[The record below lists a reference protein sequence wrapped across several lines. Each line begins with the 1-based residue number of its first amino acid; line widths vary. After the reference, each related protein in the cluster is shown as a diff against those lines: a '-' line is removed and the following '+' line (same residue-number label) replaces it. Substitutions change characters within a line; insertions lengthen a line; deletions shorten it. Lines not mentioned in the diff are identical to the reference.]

1 MCVCGRGGGGSL
13 FSLSLLSCSQE
24 TTEHHSLGTSFYKS
38 LTGLEVKV
46 NWVFCLFVN

>member
-1 MCVCGRGGGGSL
+1 MCVCGPGGRL
-13 FSLSLLSCSQE
+13 TVFSFFLSCSQE